1 MSAAIR
7 DVTERKVTE
16 AVMAHQAMH
25 DALTG
30 LPNRSLL
37 ADRLSLAL
45 ARSERSGATVAALFL
60 DVDRFK
66 VINDSR
72 GHSVGDALL
81 RAIALRLRGTVRP
94 EDTVARFGGDEF
106 VIVTEGAAD
115 DGPLA
120 LGNRVAQALAAAM
133 DLDGAELAVTVSI
146 GIATAGP
153 GDNAESLL
161 RDADA
166 AMYRA
171 KEAGRDRCLMFDGAM
186 RAGATAR
193 LETEGA
199 LRAAIER
206 GELEVHYQPIVD
218 LTSRL
223 VVGVEALVRWEHP
236 ERGTI
241 LPDEFIPVAEETG
254 LIVPLGAFVIQEA
267 CRQVA
272 EWQTVRPELAPLSV
286 AVNLSARQLLTP
298 DLPVVVRDALDD
310 SGLDAGLLCLEIT
323 ESVLLDDA
331 DSSSRALQVLK
342 ALGVRIGVDDFG
354 TGYSSLTY
362 LKRFPV
368 DTLKIDRSFVG
379 GLGEGGP
386 GRGDRAIVASIVD
399 LAHAFGLTTVA
410 EGVESAEQLASLRAL
425 GCEQA
430 QGNYLSRPLSSK
442 DAAAWIRSE
451 FAKTAA
457 SRAATGL
464 PSGAKRVLLVDD
476 DRDLRTLF
484 RLVLEDHGG
493 FDVVGEA
500 TDGREAVALARH
512 FQPDV
517 VLLDLAMPGLGG
529 LEALPLL
536 QA

>member
-298 DLPVVVRDALDD
+298 DLPVVVRDALHD

-331 DSSSRALQVLK
+331 DSSSRAL
-342 ALGVRIGVDDFG
+342 R
-354 TGYSSLTY
+354 
-362 LKRFPV
+362 
-368 DTLKIDRSFVG
+368 
-379 GLGEGGP
+379 
-386 GRGDRAIVASIVD
+386 
-399 LAHAFGLTTVA
+399 
-410 EGVESAEQLASLRAL
+410 
-425 GCEQA
+425 C
-430 QGNYLSRPLSSK
+430 
-442 DAAAWIRSE
+442 
-451 FAKTAA
+451 
-457 SRAATGL
+457 
-464 PSGAKRVLLVDD
+464 
-476 DRDLRTLF
+476 
-484 RLVLEDHGG
+484 
-493 FDVVGEA
+493 
-500 TDGREAVALARH
+500 
-512 FQPDV
+512 
-517 VLLDLAMPGLGG
+517 
-529 LEALPLL
+529 
-536 QA
+536 